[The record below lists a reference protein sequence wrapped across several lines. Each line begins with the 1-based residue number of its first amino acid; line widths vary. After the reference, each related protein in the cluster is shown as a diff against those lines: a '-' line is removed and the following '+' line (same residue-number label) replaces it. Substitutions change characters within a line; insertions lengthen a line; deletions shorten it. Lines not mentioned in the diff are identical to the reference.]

1 MNENCLF
8 YVISIAVAYFS
19 GAIPIG
25 FLIGKARGVDVRTV
39 GSKNIGAT
47 NVYRTVGKPWGI
59 LAFAGD
65 FLKGFLPTLAVK
77 LVFDDLVYLPLAVG
91 IMTVVGHMFTCF
103 MKFKGGKGV
112 ATGFGMLVALL
123 PWVVLSAFA
132 LWVVVMLASHYIS
145 LASIAAAAY
154 LGVVVW
160 IPVAFLASPGYANI
174 PQCTVVTIV
183 AIASIVKHRTNIERL
198 RAGTENKIY

>member
-8 YVISIAVAYFS
+8 YIVSIIVAYFC

-25 FLIGKARGVDVRTV
+25 YIIGKARGVDIRTV

-59 LAFAGD
+59 LAFTGD
-65 FLKGFLPTLAVK
+65 FLKGFLPTLTVK
-77 LVFDDLVYLPLAVG
+77 FVFDDLVYLPLVVG

-123 PWVVLSAFA
+123 PCVVLSAFA
-132 LWVVVMLASHYIS
+132 VWVVVMLLSHYIS
-145 LASIAAAAY
+145 LGSIVAAAY

-160 IPVAFLASPGYANI
+160 IPISFMNSPGYHNL
-174 PQCTVVTIV
+174 PQCIVITIV
-183 AIASIVKHRTNIERL
+183 ALASILKHRTNIQRL
-198 RAGTENKIY
+198 LAGNENKIY

>member
-8 YVISIAVAYFS
+8 FIVSIIVAYFC
-19 GAIPIG
+19 GAVPIG
-25 FLIGKARGVDVRTV
+25 FLIGKMRGVDVRTV

-59 LAFAGD
+59 LAFIGD
-65 FLKGFLPTLAVK
+65 FLKGFLPTLVVK
-77 LVFDDLVYLPLAVG
+77 MVFDDLQYLPLVVG

-112 ATGFGMLVALL
+112 ATGFGMLVALV
-123 PWVVLSAFA
+123 PAVVLSAFA
-132 LWVVVMLASHYIS
+132 LWVVVMLVSHYIS

-154 LGVVVW
+154 LGVIIW
-160 IPVAFLASPGYANI
+160 IPIAFMGNPGYHNI
-174 PQCTVVTIV
+174 PQAIVVTIV
-183 AIASIVKHRTNIERL
+183 AAASIIKHRTNIQRL
-198 RAGTENKIY
+198 LAGNENKIY